1 MVAGPEAIVPV
12 QYMAILGSLVTVQY
26 PKLEQT
32 TYTYHTDP
40 KPGYSMRCM
49 LSIRVQ
55 ASIYLLPAES
65 KTLKSV
71 CNLFK
76 VHFIPKMG
84 YYQRQDF
91 FSIH

>member
-40 KPGYSMRCM
+40 MPGYSIRCM
-49 LSIRVQ
+49 LSIQVFKQ
-55 ASIYLLPAES
+55 VLTFYLL
-65 KTLKSV
+65 
-71 CNLFK
+71 N
-76 VHFIPKMG
+76 
-84 YYQRQDF
+84 QR
-91 FSIH
+91 H